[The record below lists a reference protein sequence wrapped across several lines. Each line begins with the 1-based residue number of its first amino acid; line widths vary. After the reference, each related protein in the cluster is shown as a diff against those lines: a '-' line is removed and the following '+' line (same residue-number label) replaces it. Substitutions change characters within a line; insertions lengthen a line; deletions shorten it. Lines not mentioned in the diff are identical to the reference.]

1 MIYVYAL
8 TDPMSAPPDLR
19 GLEDQP
25 LRIVTVGA
33 VTATFTSHSAATMAP
48 LPQNLWQ
55 HERVV
60 ELFMRQSDLA
70 LLPTRFGTTFPSEA
84 HLEEV
89 LGRHQAA
96 LQGGLDRVRGCVE
109 LGLRVATV
117 ASTAPAAPAPSFATG
132 RQYMT
137 ARLAD
142 ERRRRDSE
150 QLAAKLDEVLAPL
163 ARQIARR
170 TARSPNVVMHSAYLV
185 QHSRADNFAAGVRG
199 LAAAHP
205 SLQLLCTGPW
215 PAYHFAPSIPLAEAF
230 HG

>member
-8 TDPMSAPPDLR
+8 TDPMSTSPELR

-25 LRIVTVGA
+25 LRTVTVGP
-33 VTATFTSHSAATMAP
+33 VSATFTCHSASTIPP

-60 ELFMRQSDLA
+60 ESFMRHRDLA
-70 LLPTRFGTTFPSEA
+70 LLPARFGTTVPGEA

-96 LQGGLDRVRGCVE
+96 LQGGLERVRGCVE
-109 LGLRVATV
+109 LGLRVAAV
-117 ASTAPAAPAPSFATG
+117 ASTAPAAPAPRFATG
-132 RQYMT
+132 REYMT

-142 ERRRRDSE
+142 ERRRRVSE
-150 QLAAKLDEVLAPL
+150 QLASELDMVLAPL
-163 ARQIARR
+163 ARETARR
-170 TARSPNVVMHSAYLV
+170 AARAPNVVIHSAYLV
-185 QHSRADNFAAGVRG
+185 HHSRADEFAVGVRD
-199 LAAAHP
+199 LAVSHP

-215 PAYHFAPSIPLAEAF
+215 PAYHFAPSIPLGEAF